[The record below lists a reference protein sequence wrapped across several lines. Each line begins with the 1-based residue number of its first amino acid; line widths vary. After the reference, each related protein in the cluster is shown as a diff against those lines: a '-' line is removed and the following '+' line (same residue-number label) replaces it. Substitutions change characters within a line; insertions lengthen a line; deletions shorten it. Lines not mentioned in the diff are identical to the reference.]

1 MLFAENFYTLLAFF
15 FIFLLSRGHKRSSM
29 AMLYLLLFPGFYR
42 HNSYTPNQPC
52 LYLKNL
58 LNATIFLLCLPF
70 NHGDAIS
77 ILCYKKHIISSHIFV
92 VMHFQR
98 DFSQNFS
105 FICCFF
111 NVKWILIFFEIFSEA
126 YLQCRGFIKQ
136 QLI

>member
-1 MLFAENFYTLLAFF
+1 MEWHEGGSSSMLFAENFYTLLAFF

-77 ILCYKKHIISSHIFV
+77 ILCYKKTHNSIAYFCGNAFLARLFV
-92 VMHFQR
+92 EF
-98 DFSQNFS
+98 
-105 FICCFF
+105 FI
-111 NVKWILIFFEIFSEA
+111 
-126 YLQCRGFIKQ
+126 YLLLF
-136 QLI
+136 